1 LDADYYAMRH
11 GMPTRSV
18 PAPRA
23 PMAEPAPVRAAVDR
37 AWLRVVERIFGGW
50 APTLRQ
56 SVALVTLFL
65 AAAATVVF
73 TLGLIGVVLV
83 SCLGIV
89 LTYRRITARVPRQ

>member
-1 LDADYYAMRH
+1 MRSADA
-11 GMPTRSV
+11 
-18 PAPRA
+18 
-23 PMAEPAPVRAAVDR
+23 
-37 AWLRVVERIFGGW
+37 AWLRVVERMFGGW

-89 LTYRRITARVPRQ
+89 LTHRRITARLPRR